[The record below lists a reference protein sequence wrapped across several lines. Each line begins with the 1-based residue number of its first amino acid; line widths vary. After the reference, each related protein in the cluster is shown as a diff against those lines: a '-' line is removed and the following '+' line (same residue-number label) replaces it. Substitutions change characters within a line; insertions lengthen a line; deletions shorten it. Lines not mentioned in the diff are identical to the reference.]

1 MNFEYV
7 DDAPRAGK
15 PGLEKH
21 GEIYDAICAIP
32 EGRVLRIP
40 LNEGVAQG
48 IAVKAWQIHI
58 QKAARRGRVPAVRTW
73 QSGGALYVARK
84 DISDE

>member
-1 MNFEYV
+1 MKFEYIE
-7 DDAPRAGK
+7 DAPSLRR

-40 LNEGVAQG
+40 LNEGESQSLRNVQL
-48 IAVKAWQIHI
+48 HI
-58 QKAARRGRVPAVRTW
+58 QKASRRGRVPAVRTW

-84 DISDE
+84 DMSDE